1 MKIRNIR
8 NLVRGTL
15 AGILIISA
23 QIHAQEDVEFVMPDR
38 DANYE
43 SNLGS
48 QDLVSVSEGTKWV
61 GKKPSEIAPG
71 AIPLGVL
78 KQKTLDVEQVIE
90 KPVLVERPRR
100 EPSLTRSL
108 YHPPRDG
115 WELYPMRSRITR
127 FHLGN

>member
-8 NLVRGTL
+8 NLVRVTL

-90 KPVLVERPRR
+90 KPVLLERPRR
-100 EPSLTRSL
+100 EPCLLYTSPSPRDRSL
-108 YHPPRDG
+108 
-115 WELYPMRSRITR
+115 SRMPSSA
-127 FHLGN
+127 